1 MAKFEHPTEDTVK
14 LIDDVLLTVVEEQ
27 YGINAKVLVNNEQK
41 EVGKIKK
48 LSADVKF
55 SYGDDLQ
62 IIVNEVILERLPPVE
77 QNMYIQEM
85 LAGVWFDAE
94 NDKLVTDAPN
104 VKTYSDFLAKFGYD
118 KYEVMVES
126 VKTLYEAKKQEDKQR
141 KDELKAS
148 GNA

>member
-1 MAKFEHPTEDTVK
+1 MAKFEHPTDETVK
-14 LIDDVLLTVVEEQ
+14 LIDDVLLTVVEER
-27 YGINAKVLVNNEQK
+27 YGVNAKILVNNDQK
-41 EVGKIKK
+41 EVGKVKK

-62 IIVNEVILERLPPVE
+62 IIVNEVILERLPAIE

-94 NDKLVTDAPN
+94 NEKLVTDSPN
-104 VKTYSDFLAKFGYD
+104 VKTYSDFLGKFGYD

-126 VKTLYEAKKQEDKQR
+126 IKSLYEAKKEEEREEKER
-141 KDELKAS
+141 LKAS

>member
-1 MAKFEHPTEDTVK
+1 MAKFEHPSDETVK
-14 LIDDVLLTVVEEQ
+14 LIDDVLLTVVEERFAV
-27 YGINAKVLVNNEQK
+27 NAKVLVNNEQK
-41 EVGKIKK
+41 EVGKVKK

-62 IIVNEVILERLPPVE
+62 IIVNEVILERLPAVE

-104 VKTYSDFLAKFGYD
+104 VKTYSDFLSKFGYD

-126 VKTLYEAKKQEDKQR
+126 IKSLYEAKKVEDAEEKER
-141 KDELKAS
+141 LKAS